1 MNWILLVLLYGLLK
15 GAREIAKKKAMEINS
30 VMEVLVAYTVLSFIM
45 VIPQARNA
53 GGLELKYYFLIAVKS
68 FCMFIAWICSF
79 NSLKKL
85 PVSLFGILS
94 LSRVLFATLLGVL
107 FLHEEMGILQIFGL
121 VFCLFLPIMQHILIP
136 KKFNPLNVI
145 QNRKTN
151 RLQISE
157 ENKIKNDAGGQNNG
171 EILQLS
177 FISADNQQKTGAVF
191 VILAFIS
198 CIMNSLSG
206 FMDKILMKNITSSQL
221 QFWYMLFIVLYYS
234 VYIIIKRE
242 KISLSVIKNKWVML
256 LAVMFVI
263 GDKALFI
270 ANGNP
275 QSKVTVM
282 TLIKQSACLV
292 TIIGGKLIFNEKNIT
307 YKLFCAAIII
317 FGIVLGIL

>member
-121 VFCLFLPIMQHILIP
+121 VFVCSGLLLL
-136 KKFNPLNVI
+136 KFNPLKVI

-157 ENKIKNDAGGQNNG
+157 ENEIKNDAGGQNNG
-171 EILQLS
+171 EVLQLS
-177 FISADNQQKTGAVF
+177 FISSDNQQKIGAVF

-242 KISLSVIKNKWVML
+242 KISLSVIKNKWVLL